1 MKIKNIT
8 SPDFKNKLNS
18 IIIKSNRISKYRKE
32 LKNLYGEKI
41 NRDKK
46 DHMKIL
52 FDIWYQYYPNDRD
65 IKYIDQKWRKEIL
78 HNILI

>member
-41 NRDKK
+41 NRDNK
-46 DHMKIL
+46 DHMKMVSIL
-52 FDIWYQYYPNDRD
+52 S
-65 IKYIDQKWRKEIL
+65 K
-78 HNILI
+78 